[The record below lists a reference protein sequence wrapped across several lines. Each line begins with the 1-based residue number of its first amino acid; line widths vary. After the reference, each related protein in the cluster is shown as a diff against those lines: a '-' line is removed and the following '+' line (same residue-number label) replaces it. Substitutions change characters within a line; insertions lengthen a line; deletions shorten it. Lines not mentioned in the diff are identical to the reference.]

1 MLVKHVQM
9 LHLYEEVQ
17 EEASLQKTSGEGLD
31 EEEVEDIEDSEN
43 KILTVSSSEK
53 KNKVHLESVKIKL
66 EKAVKKLTLNRDEV
80 VDHNEA
86 LLDASNKLNKMRRSL
101 RNQDLSKLD
110 LDSIKS
116 EIQAAQ
122 TAEELVLSSTSP
134 LPVLINFQ

>member
-53 KNKVHLESVKIKL
+53 KNKAHLESEKIKL
-66 EKAVKKLTLNRDEV
+66 VKAVKKLTLNRDEV

-86 LLDASNKLNKMRRSL
+86 LLDASNKLNKMRRRL
-101 RNQDLSKLD
+101 GNQDLSKLD

-116 EIQAAQ
+116 GIQAAQ

>member
-86 LLDASNKLNKMRRSL
+86 LLDASNKLNKMRRRL
-101 RNQDLSKLD
+101 GNQDLSKLD

>member
-1 MLVKHVQM
+1 M

-66 EKAVKKLTLNRDEV
+66 EKAVKKLTLNRDEF
-80 VDHNEA
+80 
-86 LLDASNKLNKMRRSL
+86 LTTMRPFSML
-101 RNQDLSKLD
+101 P
-110 LDSIKS
+110 
-116 EIQAAQ
+116 
-122 TAEELVLSSTSP
+122 TS
-134 LPVLINFQ
+134 

>member
-66 EKAVKKLTLNRDEV
+66 EKAVKKLTLNRDEF
-80 VDHNEA
+80 
-86 LLDASNKLNKMRRSL
+86 LTTMRPFSML
-101 RNQDLSKLD
+101 P
-110 LDSIKS
+110 
-116 EIQAAQ
+116 
-122 TAEELVLSSTSP
+122 TS
-134 LPVLINFQ
+134 